1 MGQTLD
7 ITERWWAAFMAAKFD
22 EAANLYAEDV
32 SFRGPGV
39 EFNSRAAVKPYL
51 EGFSKEFAMGAKKMI
66 SVIEQGDKLFMELEL
81 SLTHKASGKA
91 VKIYAS
97 DAVRVVNGKI
107 VAWAA
112 YWDRAGFGGQLQ

>member
-7 ITERWWAAFMAAKFD
+7 ITERWWSAFMAGKLD
-22 EAANLYAEDV
+22 EAASLYADDV

-39 EFNSRAAVKPYL
+39 EFNSGAAMKPYL
-51 EGFSKEFAMGAKKMI
+51 EGFAKEFDFASKTVKA
-66 SVIEQGDKLFMELEL
+66 VVEQGDKLFMELEL
-81 SLTHKASGKA
+81 VLTHKASKKVA
-91 VKIYAS
+91 KIYATDS
-97 DAVRVVNGKI
+97 VRVVNGKI